1 MDLTLYF
8 PLQRLVN
15 QMSVLRETDPDP
27 SDALRELSPSIDAAI
42 FLDRST
48 DWVTPMLT
56 MLTYEGLIDETF
68 GIQSCTSVL
77 RCDGSSAPG

>member
-1 MDLTLYF
+1 
-8 PLQRLVN
+8 VA
-15 QMSVLRETDPDP
+15 VLRETDPDP

-56 MLTYEGLIDETF
+56 MLTYEGLVDETF
-68 GIQSCTSVL
+68 GIKSCASA
-77 RCDGSSAPG
+77 SSCGRTRLLD